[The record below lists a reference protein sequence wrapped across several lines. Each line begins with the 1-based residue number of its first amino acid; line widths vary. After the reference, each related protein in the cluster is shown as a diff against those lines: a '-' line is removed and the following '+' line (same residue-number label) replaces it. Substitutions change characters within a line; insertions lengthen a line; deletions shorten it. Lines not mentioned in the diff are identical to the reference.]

1 MKKYILI
8 SILVL
13 SIAHPANAQEQL
25 FTYPKNDGPVFQ
37 SSLTTLV
44 PDEDGMNS
52 TENYRSTEIDPD
64 NMPLFKQLRL
74 RLTNKLMEERTP
86 GEKKI
91 WFKKKKNNTDQEE
104 DILTD
109 TKPDETEITKT
120 IEEET
125 ISELPGD
132 TISLEGGVNEQ
143 KTEKQLTLD
152 AEYIDYEDT
161 TGDVIATGRPVLFF
175 PPQNVKVIADKMTYN
190 EDSNI
195 LKGLGNVE
203 VIRDGLVTN
212 GNYIEIDMNEETIV
226 MDSVST
232 RTPNMEMSA
241 NQVVQQDGLLIFKNG
256 KITSDKSETYHLTSI
271 MVGPKFGELMTEDD
285 FDNLLFSGKKG
296 NNVKLKIGSIYV
308 EARKNHDVLK
318 AKRIAVYHK
327 NRKVFSW
334 PGLTIYT
341 DKQRKF
347 FDGNYP
353 EFGSKRNV
361 GLFAGPGFVFGGPGG
376 SIVKAVPF
384 VNYKHK
390 LGFGG
395 AIKYRNTYNVTEFG
409 YGSAADIFF
418 LKGTQ
423 KLDDNLFL
431 RYSVN
436 SYMDE
441 WFFGSRLPK
450 YLAEVYYDKKF
461 EHKNFLADNMDMTF
475 RHRFGLGWMKDND
488 KNYNSE
494 NITSSEDDTVRLKY
508 MAEIA
513 QTLYKYKNEK
523 ERIAFDFGVTMQ
535 GSAAVY
541 GTGDTQFVARI
552 GPRMRF
558 QYKNWL
564 QDFGYLLSG
573 YSDETPLPRYD
584 MYRYGHSSIYL
595 TEALRL
601 NKYLSV
607 GWSGNVNLSDDS
619 PNGKMF
625 QENRFIV
632 AIGPDDFKVS
642 IGYDFI
648 RQTTYFGFD
657 VMFDTKGTQ
666 VEYDKM
672 EIKNPER
679 LGQKPKDESERKL
692 AFTSSKQ
699 NNEVNVSTTAKK
711 DKGTSTK
718 PAVLQYAQVIELED
732 PTKES
737 IQ

>member
-1 MKKYILI
+1 MKKYLLI
-8 SILVL
+8 SVIVL
-13 SIAHPANAQEQL
+13 SLAHPVSAQEQL
-25 FTYPKNDGPVFQ
+25 FAYPKDDGPVFQ

-52 TENYRSTEIDPD
+52 TENYRQTEVDPD
-64 NMPLFKQLRL
+64 NMPLFKQMRI
-74 RLTNKLMEERTP
+74 RLTNRLMQEHKTDNS
-86 GEKKI
+86 GTKKF
-91 WFKKKKNNTDQEE
+91 WFKKKSATEVEQLTEE
-104 DILTD
+104 
-109 TKPDETEITKT
+109 KPDETEITKT

-125 ISELPGD
+125 VTELPGD
-132 TISLEGGVNEQ
+132 VISLEGGINEQ
-143 KTEKQLTLD
+143 RTEKQLTLD

-203 VIRDGLVTN
+203 FIKDGLVTT
-212 GNYIEIDMNEETIV
+212 GHYIEIDMNEETIV

-232 RTPNMEMSA
+232 KTPNMDMSA
-241 NQVVQQDGLLIFKNG
+241 EQVMQQDGLLIFKNG
-256 KITSDKSETYHLTSI
+256 KLSSDKSETYHLRSVMMGT
-271 MVGPKFGELMTEDD
+271 KFGEMLSEDD
-285 FDNLLFSGKKG
+285 DGLLFGNKSG
-296 NNVKLKIGSIYV
+296 NNIKLKIGSIYV

-327 NRKVFSW
+327 DRKLFTW
-334 PGLTIYT
+334 PGLTIYM

-353 EFGSKRNV
+353 EIGSKRNV

-376 SIVKAVPF
+376 SIVKAIPF
-384 VNYKHK
+384 FNYKHK
-390 LGFGG
+390 MGIGG

-423 KLDDNLFL
+423 RLDDNLFL
-431 RYSVN
+431 RYSIN

-450 YLAEVYYDKKF
+450 YMAEVYYDKKF
-461 EHKNFLADNMDMTF
+461 EHRNFLADNMDMTF
-475 RHRFGLGWMKDND
+475 RHRLGFGWMKDND
-488 KNYNSE
+488 RNYNKE
-494 NITSSEDDTVRLKY
+494 KISSNEESTTRLKY

-513 QTLYKYKNEK
+513 QTLYRYKDEK
-523 ERIAFDFGVTMQ
+523 KRVAFDLGVTMQ

-558 QYKNWL
+558 QFKNWL

-601 NKYLSV
+601 NKYLSI
-607 GWSGNVNLSDDS
+607 GWSGNVNLSHDA

-625 QENRFIV
+625 QENRFILSL
-632 AIGPDDFKVS
+632 GPDDFKVS

-657 VMFDTKGTQ
+657 ILFDTKGTQ

-679 LGQKPKDESERKL
+679 LGQKPKDESERKI
-692 AFTSSKQ
+692 AFTSSKKDE
-699 NNEVNVSTTAKK
+699 NEVNVS
-711 DKGTSTK
+711 STK
-718 PAVLQYAQVIELED
+718 KSKPAPAKPQVLQYAQVIEIED